1 MNKFS
6 KQNIDKTDFF
16 AGDDGITIDNLLEL
30 IKESEYFQNILNYF
44 QIEENDTTKINIPGA
59 KTLFTILNSSNK
71 KLRKEDIKVELQNIK
86 FDYSGKFG
94 IVFKNIEDNEYLK
107 NKNIN
112 SLKAYPIHSA
122 QKDFFSNL
130 YDIDKYASKLLNNG
144 FKDILDYNLELL
156 KQKKKHQRKYRLI
169 YDTDVNIFYL
179 RAIVSTDRY
188 YNYDNAF
195 TIVVALLKL
204 HLEMLTSTVEYEL
217 QFFEYNESFIRL
229 YFKTSELKE
238 LKGIGYLENT
248 LLVSNDEIKRE
259 ALRFSNICTIRYVD
273 SNKNEQR
280 LLIKPKD
287 IKTKVIT
294 IPHGT
299 GVEKAFLNLEDFTKS
314 SENFEKLFKEVDTIT
329 KIQNHNQIVHLVKSK
344 INNSNTD
351 EIKKFKS
358 ELTKI
363 LLVDI
368 KTTTQLL
375 ETFNKLVFLEGLE
388 IDAKEYLRYILYEA
402 LIDRR

>member
-1 MNKFS
+1 MDKFS
-6 KQNIDKTDFF
+6 KKNIDKTDFF
-16 AGDDGITIDNLLEL
+16 AGDDGITIDKLLLL
-30 IKESEYFQNILNYF
+30 IKESEYYQNVLNYF
-44 QIEENDTTKINIPGA
+44 QIEENDTTKINIPGS
-59 KTLFTILNSSNK
+59 KTLFTILNLSNK

-86 FDYSGKFG
+86 FDYSSKFG
-94 IVFKNIEDNEYLK
+94 IVFNNIQENEYLK

-130 YDIDKYASKLLNNG
+130 YEIDKYASKLLNNG

-169 YDTDVNIFYL
+169 HDTEVDIFYL

-195 TIVVALLKL
+195 TVVIALLKL
-204 HLEMLTSTVEYEL
+204 HLEMLTSKVDYEL
-217 QFFEYNESFIRL
+217 QFFEYNDSFIRL

-280 LLIKPKD
+280 LFIKPKD

-299 GVEKAFLNLEDFTKS
+299 GVEKAFLNLDDFVKS
-314 SENFEKLFKEVDTIT
+314 TENFEKLFKEVETIT

-358 ELTKI
+358 ELTKV

-402 LIDRR
+402 LINRK

>member
-6 KQNIDKTDFF
+6 KKNIDKTDFF
-16 AGDDGITIDNLLEL
+16 AGDDGITIDNLLLL
-30 IKESEYFQNILNYF
+30 IKENEYYQNVLNYF
-44 QIEENDTTKINIPGA
+44 QIEENDTTKINIPGS

-86 FDYSGKFG
+86 FDYSSKFG
-94 IVFKNIEDNEYLK
+94 IVFHNIQENEYLK

-156 KQKKKHQRKYRLI
+156 KQKKEHQRKYRLI
-169 YDTDVNIFYL
+169 HDSEDDIYYL

-195 TIVVALLKL
+195 TVVIALLKL
-204 HLEMLTSTVEYEL
+204 HLEMLTSKVDYEL
-217 QFFEYNESFIRL
+217 QFFEYNDSSIRL

-280 LLIKPKD
+280 LFIKPKD

-299 GVEKAFLNLEDFTKS
+299 GVEKAFLNLDDFVKS
-314 SENFEKLFKEVDTIT
+314 TENFEKLFKEVETIT

-358 ELTKI
+358 ELTEV

>member
-6 KQNIDKTDFF
+6 KKNIDKTDFF
-16 AGDDGITIDNLLEL
+16 AGDDGITIDNLLLL
-30 IKESEYFQNILNYF
+30 IKESKYYQNVLNYF
-44 QIEENDTTKINIPGA
+44 QIEENDTTKINIPGS

-86 FDYSGKFG
+86 FDYSSKFG
-94 IVFKNIEDNEYLK
+94 IVFNNIQENEYLK

-130 YDIDKYASKLLNNG
+130 YDLDKYASKLLNNG

-156 KQKKKHQRKYRLI
+156 KQKKEHQRKYRLI
-169 YDTDVNIFYL
+169 HDTEVDIFYL

-195 TIVVALLKL
+195 TVVIALLKL
-204 HLEMLTSTVEYEL
+204 HLEMLTSKVDYEL
-217 QFFEYNESFIRL
+217 QFFEYNDSFLRL

-280 LLIKPKD
+280 LFIKPKD

-299 GVEKAFLNLEDFTKS
+299 GVEKAFLNFDDFVKS
-314 SENFEKLFKEVDTIT
+314 TENFEKLFKEVETIT

-358 ELTKI
+358 ELTKV

>member
-6 KQNIDKTDFF
+6 KKNIDKKDFF
-16 AGDDGITIDNLLEL
+16 AGDDGITIDNLLLL
-30 IKESEYFQNILNYF
+30 IKGSEYYQNVLNYF
-44 QIEENDTTKINIPGA
+44 QIEENDTTKINIPGS

-86 FDYSGKFG
+86 FDYSSKFG
-94 IVFKNIEDNEYLK
+94 IVFNNIQENEYLK

-122 QKDFFSNL
+122 EKDFFSNL

-156 KQKKKHQRKYRLI
+156 KQKKEHHRKYRLI
-169 YDTDVNIFYL
+169 HDTEADIFYL

-195 TIVVALLKL
+195 TVVIALLKL
-204 HLEMLTSTVEYEL
+204 HLEMLTSKVDYEL
-217 QFFEYNESFIRL
+217 QFFEYNDSFIRL

-238 LKGIGYLENT
+238 LKEIGYLENT

-280 LLIKPKD
+280 LFIKPKD

-299 GVEKAFLNLEDFTKS
+299 GVEKAFLNLDDFVKS
-314 SENFEKLFKEVDTIT
+314 TENFEKLFKEVETIT

-344 INNSNTD
+344 INNSTTD
-351 EIKKFKS
+351 EIRKFKS
-358 ELTKI
+358 ELTKV